1 MDFILNYFYFVGVF
15 SHNTRPQ
22 SMTAIAIIQA
32 RMSSTRLPCKVL
44 LPLAGRPI
52 LWHIVQRARACKE
65 VDEVV
70 VATSTD
76 PSDDQLVSF
85 CKGSDIEFHRGSLSN
100 VLSRYTE
107 ILEKKPHDYC
117 VRITGDCPLID
128 PDFIDLQLQ
137 ALSSES
143 ADFIWLSSPV
153 PVLCGQ
159 GAHSSRS
166 LFKVA
171 SASSHP
177 DDLEHVGSR
186 YFSTHPDEFKIVGL
200 NPPQKLASE
209 KWRVTVDEPVDY
221 LLMQELYK
229 SLWEGDGYIIA
240 LNRALKWLNEN
251 PKVSS
256 INNHIVESVANQE
269 QASRLATLRKSVVS
283 FYERTLSNG
292 VTSKRAT
299 G

>member
-1 MDFILNYFYFVGVF
+1 M
-15 SHNTRPQ
+15 S
-22 SMTAIAIIQA
+22 AIAIIQA
-32 RMSSTRLPCKVL
+32 RMSSTRLPGKVL

-85 CKGSDIEFHRGSLSN
+85 CEGNDIVFHRGSLSN

-107 ILEKKPHDYC
+107 ILDKKPHDYY

-137 ALSSES
+137 ALSSMS
-143 ADFIWLSSPV
+143 ADFVWLSSPV

-166 LFKVA
+166 LFQGA
-171 SASSHP
+171 SASCHP

-186 YFSTHPDEFKIVGL
+186 YFSTHPNEFKIVGL
-200 NPPQKLASE
+200 NPPQELVSE

-229 SLWEGDGYIIA
+229 SLWEDNGYIPF
-240 LNRALKWLNEN
+240 NKALKWLNDN
-251 PKVSS
+251 SMVSS
-256 INNHIVESVANQE
+256 INNHVVESVANQE
-269 QASRLATLRKSVVS
+269 QTSRLMTLQKSVVS
-283 FYERTLSNG
+283 FYEWTLSNG
-292 VTSKRAT
+292 VTSKRAA

>member
-1 MDFILNYFYFVGVF
+1 M
-15 SHNTRPQ
+15 S
-22 SMTAIAIIQA
+22 AIAIIQA
-32 RMSSTRLPCKVL
+32 RMSSTRLPGKAL

-52 LWHIVQRARACKE
+52 LWHIVQRARACRE

-70 VATSTD
+70 VATSID

-85 CKGSDIEFHRGSLSN
+85 CEGSGIEFHRGSLGN

-107 ILEKKPHDYC
+107 ILEKKQHDHC

-137 ALSSES
+137 ALRSKS
-143 ADFIWLSSPV
+143 ADFVWLSSPV

-166 LFKVA
+166 LFRVA

-200 NPPQKLASE
+200 NPPQELALE
-209 KWRVTVDEPVDY
+209 KWRVTIDEPVDY

-229 SLWEGDGYIIA
+229 SLWEDNGYIA
-240 LNRALKWLNEN
+240 LNKALKWLKEN
-251 PKVSS
+251 PTVSS
-256 INNHIVESVANQE
+256 INNHVVGSVANQE
-269 QASRLATLRKSVVS
+269 QTSRLVTLHENVTS
-283 FYERTLSNG
+283 FYKWTFGNPASIRELLN
-292 VTSKRAT
+292 
-299 G
+299 

>member
-1 MDFILNYFYFVGVF
+1 M
-15 SHNTRPQ
+15 S
-22 SMTAIAIIQA
+22 AIAIIQA
-32 RMSSTRLPCKVL
+32 RMSSTRLPGKVL

-76 PSDDQLVSF
+76 PSDDQLVRF
-85 CKGSDIEFHRGSLSN
+85 CQDSDIEFHRGSLSN
-100 VLSRYTE
+100 VLSRYTK
-107 ILEKKPHDYC
+107 ILGEKPHDYC

-137 ALSSES
+137 ALSSMS

-166 LFKVA
+166 LFQVA
-171 SASSHP
+171 SASCHP

-200 NPPQKLASE
+200 NPPQELVSE
-209 KWRVTVDEPVDY
+209 NWRVTVDEPVDY
-221 LLMQELYK
+221 FLMQELYE
-229 SLWEGDGYIIA
+229 SLWEGDGYIA

-251 PKVSS
+251 SKVSS
-256 INNHIVESVANQE
+256 INNHVVESVANQE
-269 QASRLATLRKSVVS
+269 QASRLATLQENVTS
-283 FYERTLSNG
+283 FYEWTLGNS
-292 VTSKRAT
+292 AT
-299 G
+299 IRELLN